1 MSAKLN
7 KLPMVRLTKE
17 NHRNLKKKCRV
28 HPLKPTLFRLVNEIL
43 ERELNGDK

>member
-7 KLPMVRLTKE
+7 KLPMVRLTRN
-17 NHRNLKKKCRV
+17 NHRGLKKKCKN

-43 ERELNGDK
+43 ERELNGAK